1 MHIKG
6 SKPKKK
12 VKKDSVAGRNDGAIE
27 HVTPVPIVAYVTE
40 RKSIEVIAF
49 IGAKAKKSFVS
60 TFCGGK
66 SSDELVLDGGRRL
79 QLIVL
84 PSSSR
89 ANSRMSVADK
99 AAEWRNALV
108 R

>member
-1 MHIKG
+1 MTMIIRYKG
-6 SKPKKK
+6 LSKRKLCQNHLKNNP
-12 VKKDSVAGRNDGAIE
+12 A
-27 HVTPVPIVAYVTE
+27 IVAYVTE

-49 IGAKAKKSFVS
+49 IGAKAKKSVVS

>member
-1 MHIKG
+1 MNVHIKG

-12 VKKDSVAGRNDGAIE
+12 VKKDIVAN
-27 HVTPVPIVAYVTE
+27 PIVAYVTE
-40 RKSIEVIAF
+40 RKSIEVVAF